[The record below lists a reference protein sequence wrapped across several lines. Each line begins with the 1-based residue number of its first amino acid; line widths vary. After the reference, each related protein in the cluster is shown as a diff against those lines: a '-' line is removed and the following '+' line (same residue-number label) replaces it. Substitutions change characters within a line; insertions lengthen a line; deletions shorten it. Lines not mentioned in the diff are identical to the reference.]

1 MRYRPGPEHIERLKD
16 VISENRSADLIVFP
30 ELMLHGHPSETR
42 PEGLLYRSMKVL
54 YDNRKVSTDLYKFIK
69 SVGARVIIGELAKRG
84 DGFLNLATYVDR
96 DTKTSYTK
104 THIHWTENFIPGRE
118 LKVFNTPIGKIGIAI
133 CFDGAFPEVWRVL
146 ALRGAEIM
154 ANICAVP
161 KTFPVKYMWRRLSGA
176 AISNQAYILYANR
189 AGSFFSG
196 QSAVFSPTGEVMAS
210 AGEGEEVINTELDLA
225 ALRRWRE
232 KELHY
237 PFRRPLLYK
246 DITRSHKPP
255 LFSLWPRVQ
264 EKEDILI

>member
-42 PEGLLYRSMKVL
+42 PEGLLYRSMKAL
-54 YDNRKVSTDLYKFIK
+54 YEHRKVSIDLYKFIK

-96 DTKTSYTK
+96 DTKTSYAK

-118 LKVFNTPIGKIGIAI
+118 LKVFETPIGKIGIAI

-146 ALRGAEIM
+146 ALKGAEIM

-161 KTFPVKYMWRRLSGA
+161 RTFPAKYMWRRLSGA
-176 AISNQAYILYANR
+176 AIGNQAYILYANR

-210 AGEGEEVINTELDLA
+210 AGEGEEVVNTELDLA

-232 KELHY
+232 EELHY

-246 DITRSHKPP
+246 DITRSHNPV
-255 LFSLWPRVQ
+255 LFSPWPRVQ
-264 EKEDILI
+264 EREDILI